1 MIPEKEETILLKNFN
16 RRIEKDF
23 GKVYSLFY
31 NDLFYFTAKLYQHT
45 EVEPRDAI
53 HDVFLNLWQSPSLKF
68 ERLTDIKAY
77 LYVSLRNHFKSY
89 IRHHQCVE
97 KYKAGQL
104 LDKDSFEVD
113 IIESETLSTFH
124 YILGLLPEESAE
136 ILKLFFDGWK
146 VEEIAQKL
154 GKNKQTIYNKKSEAI
169 AYLKI
174 NFLKI
179 HYSFYLS
186 WSIPSGYK
194 GKNGDRK
201 ISNWEILALENE
213 LSLFLR

>member
-1 MIPEKEETILLKNFN
+1 MIPEKEEIILLKNFN

-31 NDLFYFTAKLYQHT
+31 NDLFYFTTKLYQHT

-53 HDVFLNLWQSPSLKF
+53 HDVFLNLWQSTSLKF

-77 LYVSLRNHFKSY
+77 LFVSLRNHFKMYYRHNQY
-89 IRHHQCVE
+89 IE
-97 KYKAGQL
+97 KYKVDQL
-104 LDKDSFEVD
+104 LDKDSFEVN

-124 YILGLLPEESAE
+124 YVLGLLPEESAE
-136 ILKLFFDGWK
+136 ILKLFLNGWK

-169 AYLKI
+169 TYLKS
-174 NFLKI
+174 K
-179 HYSFYLS
+179 LS
-186 WSIPSGYK
+186 KDSLLFFFVL
-194 GKNGDRK
+194 
-201 ISNWEILALENE
+201 LAKY
-213 LSLFLR
+213 

>member
-1 MIPEKEETILLKNFN
+1 MMIPEKEEIILLKNFN

-31 NDLFYFTAKLYQHT
+31 NDLFYFTTKLYQHT

-53 HDVFLNLWQSPSLKF
+53 HDVFLNLWQSTSLKF

-77 LYVSLRNHFKSY
+77 LFVSLRNHFKSY
-89 IRHHQCVE
+89 IRHNQYIE
-97 KYKAGQL
+97 KYKVDQL
-104 LDKDSFEVD
+104 LDKDSFEVN

-124 YILGLLPEESAE
+124 YVLGLLPEESAE
-136 ILKLFFDGWK
+136 ILKLFLNGWK

-169 AYLKI
+169 TYLKS
-174 NFLKI
+174 K
-179 HYSFYLS
+179 LS
-186 WSIPSGYK
+186 KDSLLFFFVL
-194 GKNGDRK
+194 
-201 ISNWEILALENE
+201 LAKY
-213 LSLFLR
+213 

>member
-124 YILGLLPEESAE
+124 HILGLLPEERAE
-136 ILKLFFDGWK
+136 ILKLFLNGWK
-146 VEEIAQKL
+146 AEEIAQKL

-169 AYLKI
+169 AYLKNKLSKDSLLLLFI
-174 NFLKI
+174 L
-179 HYSFYLS
+179 SFYERNKT
-186 WSIPSGYK
+186 Y
-194 GKNGDRK
+194 
-201 ISNWEILALENE
+201 
-213 LSLFLR
+213 

>member
-169 AYLKI
+169 AYLK
-174 NFLKI
+174 NK
-179 HYSFYLS
+179 LS
-186 WSIPSGYK
+186 KDS
-194 GKNGDRK
+194 
-201 ISNWEILALENE
+201 L
-213 LSLFLR
+213 LFLFILVNSERLQREKWGQKDL

>member
-1 MIPEKEETILLKNFN
+1 MIPEKEEIILLKNFN

-31 NDLFYFTAKLYQHT
+31 NDLFYFTTKLYQHT

-53 HDVFLNLWQSPSLKF
+53 HDVFLNLWQSTSLKF

-77 LYVSLRNHFKSY
+77 LFVSLRNHFKSY
-89 IRHHQCVE
+89 IRHNQYIE
-97 KYKAGQL
+97 KYKVDQL
-104 LDKDSFEVD
+104 LDKDSFEVN

-124 YILGLLPEESAE
+124 YVLGLLPEESAE
-136 ILKLFFDGWK
+136 ILKLFLNGWK

-169 AYLKI
+169 TYLKS
-174 NFLKI
+174 K
-179 HYSFYLS
+179 LS
-186 WSIPSGYK
+186 KDSLLFFFVL
-194 GKNGDRK
+194 
-201 ISNWEILALENE
+201 LAKY
-213 LSLFLR
+213 